1 MAGIG
6 ELPLA
11 WTEKKGL
18 SACEEHIFQNAIF
31 ANLCT
36 KNSFFVLRERQ
47 YLVTN
52 VRMLDRVVPL
62 YMGSDLH

>member
-18 SACEEHIFQNAIF
+18 SACEEHIFQNE
-31 ANLCT
+31 
-36 KNSFFVLRERQ
+36 FFVLRERQ